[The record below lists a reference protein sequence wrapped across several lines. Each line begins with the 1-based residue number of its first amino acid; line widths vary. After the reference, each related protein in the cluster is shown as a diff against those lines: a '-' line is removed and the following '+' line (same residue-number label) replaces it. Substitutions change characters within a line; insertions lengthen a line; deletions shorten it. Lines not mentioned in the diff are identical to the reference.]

1 MRDAIDTVRQFSRR
15 VYHSY
20 CFYCGVQLAHKK
32 LSRFSR
38 KPGTPHSSLANEF
51 WWDTATFDH
60 WIPKSNGGGHK
71 HKVPCCLRCNRQK
84 VALDVEDW
92 RVVFF
97 GAHVGKF
104 WGEELAERVR
114 ALPARPMK
122 ELPPPIPFCG
132 TCGSIDR
139 WETRKRYASLER
151 KKSMRDEIGAALREL
166 SMALGNPAFEFE
178 PDEMEAG
185 LIRYAANWIKQRIEE
200 EKERIEMEEILESAE
215 RDLLPKMTGSRMSL
229 ALFDGRVNAK
239 FCLEIG
245 AAICLDKP
253 LILAALKDDKLPGA
267 LERAATAIVRGDPT
281 DPKVKVLLSEAI
293 TQALG
298 KAG

>member
-60 WIPKSNGGGHK
+60 WIPKSTGGGHK

-97 GAHVGKF
+97 GAHVGKV
-104 WGEELAERVR
+104 AEMICTWEARWFTPKGWRAGLPHHTPLCSWWLTRLFFRLVR
-114 ALPARPMK
+114 R
-122 ELPPPIPFCG
+122 EYC
-132 TCGSIDR
+132 
-139 WETRKRYASLER
+139 
-151 KKSMRDEIGAALREL
+151 GAACLVW
-166 SMALGNPAFEFE
+166 SE
-178 PDEMEAG
+178 P
-185 LIRYAANWIKQRIEE
+185 RCQPR
-200 EKERIEMEEILESAE
+200 
-215 RDLLPKMTGSRMSL
+215 
-229 ALFDGRVNAK
+229 
-239 FCLEIG
+239 
-245 AAICLDKP
+245 
-253 LILAALKDDKLPGA
+253 
-267 LERAATAIVRGDPT
+267 
-281 DPKVKVLLSEAI
+281 SEAE
-293 TQALG
+293 L
-298 KAG
+298 